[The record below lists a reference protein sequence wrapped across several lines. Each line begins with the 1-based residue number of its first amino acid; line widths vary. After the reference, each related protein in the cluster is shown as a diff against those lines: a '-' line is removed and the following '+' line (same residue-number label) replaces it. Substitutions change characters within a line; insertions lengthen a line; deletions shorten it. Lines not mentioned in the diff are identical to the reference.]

1 VDQELQAQRDRDI
14 EAMRACVKHARD
26 LLESARAVYNI
37 EHPNIAFHLGILA
50 LEELGRRELI
60 GLQRV
65 AQNSGKERPWEKHAL
80 AHTKKIFWCFFGLEF
95 ISGRLQKDRLDGIKK
110 LAETLHEQRMAGL
123 YVDYKDESLSIP
135 ADAID
140 AKYCADLLDLA
151 DAQVQMAEAE
161 KLRENITQGDLDLQA
176 WFLSITDKNENA
188 QTIFSAASVAKLTEL
203 NDAKAWVL
211 WLRGEFDRAESHTR
225 EMLAQELKR
234 SQSLPKEGTKDKWKL
249 KIRIV
254 SQSHSVRQK
263 PLNEWNKAYNWI
275 KLTAVSG
282 KPNQLI
288 IEFTLKDN
296 TPIEALWWFG
306 WGLTRHFVAALNIAT
321 RGFWWWHMPEDID
334 TYFESIEE
342 VETNSRVGIRR
353 TPSLKVD
360 WGGNRVFNEQDVGL
374 LAQCFATLP
383 FKREHHEPYNY
394 YIAGLTFL
402 ALNDVHW
409 QCEIQSFGNFFES
422 IRAMMKD
429 IGDLAPD
436 AEFLPVLRRFL
447 LDLFPDMAPEQ
458 HDYFGRLFEAFNT
471 KTLTNVVVTL
481 SDVSFMKIFCDSYF
495 LTRVIPAT
503 VKRRRAEGNPEG

>member
-1 VDQELQAQRDRDI
+1 
-14 EAMRACVKHARD
+14 
-26 LLESARAVYNI
+26 
-37 EHPNIAFHLGILA
+37 
-50 LEELGRRELI
+50 
-60 GLQRV
+60 
-65 AQNSGKERPWEKHAL
+65 
-80 AHTKKIFWCFFGLEF
+80 
-95 ISGRLQKDRLDGIKK
+95 
-110 LAETLHEQRMAGL
+110 
-123 YVDYKDESLSIP
+123 
-135 ADAID
+135 
-140 AKYCADLLDLA
+140 
-151 DAQVQMAEAE
+151 
-161 KLRENITQGDLDLQA
+161 
-176 WFLSITDKNENA
+176 
-188 QTIFSAASVAKLTEL
+188 
-203 NDAKAWVL
+203 
-211 WLRGEFDRAESHTR
+211 
-225 EMLAQELKR
+225 
-234 SQSLPKEGTKDKWKL
+234 
-249 KIRIV
+249 
-254 SQSHSVRQK
+254 
-263 PLNEWNKAYNWI
+263 
-275 KLTAVSG
+275 
-282 KPNQLI
+282 
-288 IEFTLKDN
+288 
-296 TPIEALWWFG
+296 
-306 WGLTRHFVAALNIAT
+306 
-321 RGFWWWHMPEDID
+321 MPEDID
-334 TYFESIEE
+334 SYFESIEE

-360 WGGNRVFNEQDVGL
+360 WGGNRVFNEQDVSL

-383 FKREHHEPYNY
+383 FKREYHEPYNY